1 MKVSISNIANIF
13 GVVCLTGGISLYLW
27 ANAQGARNYDLRETQ
42 MKMAKIGQ
50 SLALYR
56 EEYKPLPVDRRKT
69 YSDAGLPPTL
79 LVFIQEK
86 GRKWS
91 LPDGMETFRISAPFG
106 LYDIKDNPNATH
118 FSRLYW
124 TPEHYKRLGDIS
136 SFFASRGDELPILAD
151 FSINTDAEFADRSA
165 KTLRAVVLRLNGKVD
180 VVVFK
185 HNEHLD
191 ILRR

>member
-1 MKVSISNIANIF
+1 MRAGRLANGFAAAGIACAAPLLFLDTVTI
-13 GVVCLTGGISLYLW
+13 
-27 ANAQGARNYDLRETQ
+27 QRNYDLRETQ
-42 MKMAKIGQ
+42 TKLARIGRC
-50 SLALYR
+50 LALYR

-79 LVFIQEK
+79 LVFIQAK

-91 LPDGMETFRISAPFG
+91 LPGGMEAFRISAPFG

-124 TPEHYKRLGDIS
+124 TPEHYERLGDIS
-136 SFFASRGDELPILAD
+136 SFFSSRGDELPILAD
-151 FSINTDAEFADRSA
+151 FSINTDAEFADHSR

-180 VVVFK
+180 VVEFK

-191 ILRR
+191 ILRK